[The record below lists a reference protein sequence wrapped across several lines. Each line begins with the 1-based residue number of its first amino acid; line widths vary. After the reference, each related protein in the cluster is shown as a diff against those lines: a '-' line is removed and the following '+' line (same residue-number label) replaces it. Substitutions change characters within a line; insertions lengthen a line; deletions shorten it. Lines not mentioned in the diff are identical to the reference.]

1 MLKFEWDDNKNKI
14 NIQKHGISFEEA
26 ASVFY
31 DDEALIITDD
41 EHSDEEE
48 RFVLIG
54 FSFKANLLVVCHCY
68 REEDSII
75 RIISARKADSVERS
89 EYFKKK

>member
-31 DDEALIITDD
+31 DDEALII
-41 EHSDEEE
+41 SDEKHSKNEE
-48 RFVLIG
+48 RFNIIG
-54 FSFKANLLVVCHCY
+54 FSFKYNLLVVQAFLDFIYETYH
-68 REEDSII
+68 
-75 RIISARKADSVERS
+75 
-89 EYFKKK
+89 